1 MDDSFDIPLLPII
14 ARIGG
19 KTQMVKKLL
28 VMIPPHDT
36 YVELF
41 CGGASL
47 FFKKLLSKNNVI
59 NDIDTDIINIYKDI
73 KDIKNID
80 DLVIY
85 SDEINKQ
92 LFNTLKNKITFN
104 NKKERLFRNLLL
116 SKLSFSGNRKTF
128 GFSEIKGCPQFIN
141 LKKYYN
147 NYRYKLLNTTILN
160 DDFVNVI
167 NTYDN
172 KNTFFFLDPPYSELK
187 KSWGY
192 NNLSITADE
201 LFKILSKIKG
211 KFLMTYDYNL
221 NNINL
226 FKTKFNVYEIETLY
240 CLNNKGKAKEIIITN
255 Y

>member
-1 MDDSFDIPLLPII
+1 MDDSFDIPLPPII
-14 ARIGG
+14 SRIGG
-19 KTQMVKKLL
+19 KTRMVKTLL

-73 KDIKNID
+73 RDIKNID
-80 DLVIY
+80 DLIIH

-92 LFNTLKNKITFN
+92 LFNTLKNKTTFR

-116 SKLSFSGNRKTF
+116 SKLSFCNMRNSF
-128 GFSEIKGCPQFIN
+128 GGDKIKVPKFIK
-141 LKKYYN
+141 LKEYYN

-226 FKTKFNVYEIETLY
+226 FKTKFNVYEIETRY
-240 CLNNKGKAKEIIITN
+240 SLNIKCKTKEIIITN

>member
-1 MDDSFDIPLLPII
+1 MFQVS
-14 ARIGG
+14 
-19 KTQMVKKLL
+19 
-28 VMIPPHDT
+28 
-36 YVELF
+36 
-41 CGGASL
+41 S
-47 FFKKLLSKNNVI
+47 
-59 NDIDTDIINIYKDI
+59 
-73 KDIKNID
+73 
-80 DLVIY
+80 
-85 SDEINKQ
+85 
-92 LFNTLKNKITFN
+92 
-104 NKKERLFRNLLL
+104 
-116 SKLSFSGNRKTF
+116 
-128 GFSEIKGCPQFIN
+128 
-141 LKKYYN
+141 
-147 NYRYKLLNTTILN
+147 YKLQVTQSNTTILN

-226 FKTKFNVYEIETLY
+226 FKTKFNVYEIETRY
-240 CLNNKGKAKEIIITN
+240 SLNIKCKTKEIIITN